1 MPKSTHVYHTRT
13 LGNIPTN
20 QCRTDTLKHFFY
32 PWTITTLNK
41 IYLETQNTYL
51 TIFMEHL
58 FKEIHPVSHSVYIY
72 NPNGL
77 KLPTRLRLGLSH
89 LNKRILFNYNFEN

>member
-1 MPKSTHVYHTRT
+1 
-13 LGNIPTN
+13 
-20 QCRTDTLKHFFY
+20 
-32 PWTITTLNK
+32 
-41 IYLETQNTYL
+41 
-51 TIFMEHL
+51 MEHL

-89 LNKRILFNYNFEN
+89 LNKRLFNYNFEN

>member
-1 MPKSTHVYHTRT
+1 MK
-13 LGNIPTN
+13 
-20 QCRTDTLKHFFY
+20 
-32 PWTITTLNK
+32 
-41 IYLETQNTYL
+41 
-51 TIFMEHL
+51 HL